1 MSQVINQKLKSK
13 NELLI
18 NKLFFLISL
27 LLITTFFIFKNTSLI
42 SIVALTGAFT
52 LLCSAIYV
60 NLDAVDVAFTEAAVG
75 SGISTILMV
84 VAAAKLPEGKKN
96 KLINLF
102 PSIIIAISISLVL
115 ILIISNLPLLGDPN
129 APIHL
134 HVVPEYI
141 KESKDF
147 FHIPNVVTNI
157 LASYRGFDTLGE
169 TIVIFTAGLGV
180 IVLLTSNTLNRKTK
194 FKNKEKK

>member
-1 MSQVINQKLKSK
+1 MTSVMIDMF
-13 NELLI
+13 LLGLLVFI
-18 NKLFFLISL
+18 AVMILRTGKLFAVIVMSGGYSL
-27 LLITTFFIFKNTSLI
+27 TSAAIF
-42 SIVALTGAFT
+42 
-52 LLCSAIYV
+52 V

-84 VAAAKLPEGKKN
+84 MAAAKLPEGKKN

-102 PSIIIAISISLVL
+102 PSIVLAVAISL
-115 ILIISNLPLLGDPN
+115 ILIIIIANLPLLGDPN

-134 HVVPEYI
+134 HVVPEYL

-180 IVLLTSNTLNRKTK
+180 IALLTSNTLNRKTNFK
-194 FKNKEKK
+194 KNKKNER

>member
-1 MSQVINQKLKSK
+1 MNF
-13 NELLI
+13 LLI
-18 NKLFFLISL
+18 NFFLISI
-27 LLITTFFIFKNTSLI
+27 LLITTFFIFKSTSLI
-42 SIVALTGAFT
+42 GIVALTGAFT
-52 LLCSAIYV
+52 LVCAAIYV

-84 VAAAKLPEGKKN
+84 MAVAKLPEGKIKP
-96 KLINLF
+96 LVNLF
-102 PSIIIAISISLVL
+102 PSLIISVCIVI
-115 ILIISNLPLLGDPN
+115 ILMVIISNLPLLGDPN

-134 HVVPEYI
+134 HVTPEYI
-141 KESKDF
+141 KESESF

-180 IVLLTSNTLNRKTK
+180 IALLTGNTLNQKTK
-194 FKNKEKK
+194 FTKKLKK

>member
-1 MSQVINQKLKSK
+1 MISELIINAFLVTVMLAIGIA
-13 NELLI
+13 LLRTRT
-18 NKLFFLISL
+18 LIFTVVLTSAYSL
-27 LLITTFFIFKNTSLI
+27 VAALMFIT
-42 SIVALTGAFT
+42 
-52 LLCSAIYV
+52 
-60 NLDAVDVAFTEAAVG
+60 LDAVDVAFTEAAVG

-84 VAAAKLPEGKKN
+84 MAAAKLPEGKKN

-102 PSIIIAISISLVL
+102 PSIILAVSISL
-115 ILIISNLPLLGDPN
+115 ILIIIIANLPLLGDPN

-134 HVVPEYI
+134 HVVPEYL

-180 IVLLTSNTLNRKTK
+180 IALLTSNTLNRKTN
-194 FKNKEKK
+194 FKKNNKKNER

>member
-1 MSQVINQKLKSK
+1 MNF
-13 NELLI
+13 LLI
-18 NKLFFLISL
+18 NFFLISL

-102 PSIIIAISISLVL
+102 PSIIIAISICLVL
-115 ILIISNLPLLGDPN
+115 ILIMSNLPLLGDPH

>member
-1 MSQVINQKLKSK
+1 MNF
-13 NELLI
+13 LLI
-18 NKLFFLISL
+18 NFFLISL

-134 HVVPEYI
+134 HVVPKYI
-141 KESKDF
+141 EDSKDF

>member
-1 MSQVINQKLKSK
+1 
-13 NELLI
+13 
-18 NKLFFLISL
+18 
-27 LLITTFFIFKNTSLI
+27 
-42 SIVALTGAFT
+42 
-52 LLCSAIYV
+52 
-60 NLDAVDVAFTEAAVG
+60 VG

-84 VAAAKLPEGKKN
+84 MAAAKLPEGKKN

-102 PSIIIAISISLVL
+102 PSIILAISISLVL

>member
-1 MSQVINQKLKSK
+1 MNF
-13 NELLI
+13 LLI
-18 NKLFFLISL
+18 NFFLISL

-102 PSIIIAISISLVL
+102 PSIIIGISISLVL

-180 IVLLTSNTLNRKTK
+180 IALLTSNTLNRKTK

>member
-1 MSQVINQKLKSK
+1 MNF
-13 NELLI
+13 LLI
-18 NKLFFLISL
+18 NFFLISI

-42 SIVALTGAFT
+42 GIVALTGAFT
-52 LLCSAIYV
+52 LVCAAIYV

-84 VAAAKLPEGKKN
+84 MAVAKLPEGKKN
-96 KLINLF
+96 TLVNLY
-102 PSIIIAISISLVL
+102 PSILIAVCIVIVLMVIIA
-115 ILIISNLPLLGDPN
+115 NLPLLGDPN

-134 HVVPEYI
+134 HVTPEYI
-141 KESKDF
+141 KESESF

-169 TIVIFTAGLGV
+169 TVVIFTAGLGV
-180 IVLLTSNTLNRKTK
+180 IALLMGNTLNRKTK
-194 FKNKEKK
+194 FKKKLKK

>member
-1 MSQVINQKLKSK
+1 MNF
-13 NELLI
+13 LLI
-18 NKLFFLISL
+18 NFFLISL
-27 LLITTFFIFKNTSLI
+27 LLVTTFFIFKTTSLI
-42 SIVALTGAFT
+42 SVVALTGAFT

-84 VAAAKLPEGKKN
+84 MAAAKLPEGKKN

-102 PSIIIAISISLVL
+102 PSIILAVSISL
-115 ILIISNLPLLGDPN
+115 ILIIIIANLPLLGDPN

-134 HVVPEYI
+134 HV
-141 KESKDF
+141 
-147 FHIPNVVTNI
+147 
-157 LASYRGFDTLGE
+157 E

-180 IVLLTSNTLNRKTK
+180 IALLTSNTLNRKTN
-194 FKNKEKK
+194 FKKNNKKNER